1 MGNVE
6 PPREGQSSNIGIGRI
21 VHFFAPKDNSNYPVS
36 SGIAV
41 IDCGEYAGQRVEF
54 EAAQCEAFGCSLEA
68 ADLSQ
73 IFSYSKFTLDE
84 YRPESGTAGSLK
96 KGGGGGGIITLCGLE
111 I

>member
-54 EAAQCEAFGCSLEA
+54 EAAQCEAFGCSLEN

-73 IFSYSKFTLDE
+73 IFSYSKFILDE
-84 YRPESGTAGSLK
+84 YIAKPEMAGNLK
-96 KGGGGGGIITLCGLE
+96 IITLRGSE